1 MNQFLTIFQIV
12 ISIILIVLILVQARG
27 TGFGRS
33 SGIGGTSF
41 SRRGL
46 EKLVFRMTFVIAFL
60 FVVISI
66 LRLVL

>member
-1 MNQFLTIFQIV
+1 MQQALTILQIV
-12 ISIILIVLILVQARG
+12 ISIILIVLILVQAKG

-33 SGIGGTSF
+33 NSMGGSTF

-46 EKLVFRMTFVIAFL
+46 EKLIFRMTFVVAFL

-66 LRLVL
+66 LMILI